1 MPAAPVP
8 APVLAAAT
16 VVHLTR
22 QGGNGVPGG
31 SCSPESPRCA
41 RGCSFR
47 APPRS
52 CRDPAPGLWV
62 QGPPELRQELGRPW
76 PCRVGLLR
84 GRGGVSR
91 ARSLGSRRVSA
102 RRRPRMMGPGP
113 AREALR
119 LLREAVCKHWDGS
132 LGRGCGGAEVVGA
145 GQRGQRGQQAGGSS
159 SRALGMGWRVEL
171 GVLVRFS
178 IGQMKCSS
186 AYRVRSRRCAL
197 LGSRRPWGKLHGT
210 PLPRYC

>member
-1 MPAAPVP
+1 
-8 APVLAAAT
+8 
-16 VVHLTR
+16 
-22 QGGNGVPGG
+22 
-31 SCSPESPRCA
+31 
-41 RGCSFR
+41 
-47 APPRS
+47 
-52 CRDPAPGLWV
+52 
-62 QGPPELRQELGRPW
+62 
-76 PCRVGLLR
+76 
-84 GRGGVSR
+84 
-91 ARSLGSRRVSA
+91 
-102 RRRPRMMGPGP
+102 MMGPGP

-132 LGRGCGGAEVVGA
+132 LGRG
-145 GQRGQRGQQAGGSS
+145 QQAGGSC
-159 SRALGMGWRVEL
+159 SRALGVGWRVEL